1 MNTPKKAI
9 FTGLILLP
17 LLLSGLAAG
26 PVNAQE
32 LSWQPFEE
40 ALSVADSSGKPVFV
54 DVWAPWCGW
63 CHKLKNEVYPELSAE
78 LGERF
83 VLTRL
88 NRDDHETEYQYRG
101 RKLSSFRLC
110 RQLNTQ
116 AVPAIVIL
124 SSEGRYLFH
133 LSGYLTAEQLRTVLN
148 RMPEIRS

>member
-1 MNTPKKAI
+1 MNTLKKAL
-9 FTGLILLP
+9 FTGLIP
-17 LLLSGLAAG
+17 LLLLISGLAAG
-26 PVNAQE
+26 PAHAQE
-32 LSWQPFEE
+32 LSWHPFEE
-40 ALSVADSSGKPVFV
+40 ALSVAESSGKPVFV

-63 CHKLKNEVYPELSAE
+63 CHKLKKDVYPELSAE

-101 RKLSSFRLC
+101 RTLSSFRLC
-110 RQLNTQ
+110 RQLNTE

-133 LSGYLTAEQLRTVLN
+133 LSGYLTAEQLRGVLT
-148 RMPEIRS
+148 RLPEIRS